1 MNEGQVNGLGDI
13 INRIR
18 KEYVAKYGDNLPP
31 FVEYPQP
38 DGSILRA
45 PDYRIPD
52 SMKDKLFGKGDS
64 K

>member
-1 MNEGQVNGLGDI
+1 MTDG
-13 INRIR
+13 RITELNAITNKLR
-18 KEYVAKYGDNLPP
+18 EEYVAKYGDNLPP
-31 FVEYPQP
+31 FIEYPQP

-52 SMKDKLFGKGDS
+52 SMKEKLFGKGDS